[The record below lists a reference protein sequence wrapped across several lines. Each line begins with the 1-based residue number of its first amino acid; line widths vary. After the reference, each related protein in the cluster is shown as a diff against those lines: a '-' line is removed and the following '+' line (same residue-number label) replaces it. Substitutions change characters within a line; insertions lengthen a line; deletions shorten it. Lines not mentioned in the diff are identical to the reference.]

1 MKLIKSYTE
10 IETPL
15 DGDYILKFLEEIGR
29 VAYKSEDR
37 ITEHSAEK
45 FVKMLIDKG
54 HESILE
60 HYSITVRFV
69 CDRAT
74 SHELVRH
81 RISSYTQESSRYCN
95 YSKDKFGNEITYI
108 EPVFYNDLTLD
119 SRISFLN
126 ALESAEEM
134 YFRMLKYGSTPEQA
148 RAVLPNALKTEVVAT
163 MNLRSWRH
171 FFKLRASKFAHPDI
185 RKLAN
190 ELLED
195 FKANIPVIFDDIEK
209 EWYLCTL
216 FIWKNGNYNTL
227 LVRIMCKIK
236 EEKC

>member
-15 DGDYILKFLEEIGR
+15 YGKTILKFLEEIGR

-37 ITEHSAEK
+37 ITKHSAEK
-45 FVKMLIDKG
+45 FIKMLIDKG

-69 CDRAT
+69 CDRGV

-81 RISSYTQESSRYCN
+81 RIASYTQESSRYCN

-119 SRISFLN
+119 SRVSFLN
-126 ALESAEEM
+126 ALESSEEM
-134 YFRMLKYGSTPEQA
+134 YFRMLKYGSSPEQA

-209 EWYLCTL
+209 E
-216 FIWKNGNYNTL
+216 
-227 LVRIMCKIK
+227 
-236 EEKC
+236 

>member
-15 DGDYILKFLEEIGR
+15 YGKTILKFLEEIGR
-29 VAYKSEDR
+29 VAYKSEDK

-45 FVKMLIDKG
+45 FIKMLIDKG
-54 HESILE
+54 HENILE

-209 EWYLCTL
+209 E
-216 FIWKNGNYNTL
+216 
-227 LVRIMCKIK
+227 
-236 EEKC
+236 